1 LNEVKKMM
9 NNMLSS
15 SSEVKKSCKVTV
27 LLPMPMTCKELM
39 IKSMV

>member
-1 LNEVKKMM
+1 MKEMTNKMP
-9 NNMLSS
+9 SS